1 MTYGGGKADG
11 EGGWAHGDAA
21 KADVRQ
27 PAYLPGRHAVADAY
41 SRIGSKG
48 QTVIP
53 KAVRQR
59 LGMKTGDLIRFR
71 LTGKDAVTIDKVR
84 PAEDDPFASFAEWT
98 SEEDE
103 KLYRDL

>member
-1 MTYGGGKADG
+1 
-11 EGGWAHGDAA
+11 
-21 KADVRQ
+21 
-27 PAYLPGRHAVADAY
+27 
-41 SRIGSKG
+41 
-48 QTVIP
+48 
-53 KAVRQR
+53 
-59 LGMKTGDLIRFR
+59 MKTGDLIRFR